1 MQNKTG
7 GIVFLNI
14 AISLLLI
21 SAAFLLKNAFFTL
34 YAAALSYILLR
45 KYRYVCAAAVV
56 INAYLLFIQSNF
68 MFSISFL
75 IIIAALF
82 SSVLLYKKGRL
93 LQLHAVRRRFN
104 FILKSYTE
112 VKDSNRRLQ
121 KEKLILSKKL
131 RRYIELY
138 NFIRA
143 FERTR
148 GIDKFK
154 EELDFFLISISS
166 IRYFNFTYTRY
177 FKEVIQYTHTKAA
190 SAAKLYKYRET
201 RKNTVL
207 IIQSSDKINHEDK
220 VFFKMIHSILAVEGE
235 KIYLLE
241 QLAKVSI
248 LDTLTKLYTH
258 THIKGVLTR
267 EIKRSTRYGETLSAA
282 MVDIDDFKKVNDT
295 YGHLTG
301 DAVLRKLTKIFL
313 SFLEPSFVRI
323 GRYGGEEFLF
333 IFLNSDEA
341 EASAF
346 MNDVREKI
354 EQTSFGKPH
363 ITISVG
369 IASFPNAGTNTDALI
384 AAADTALYSAK
395 KKGKNRVET
404 YEH

>member
-1 MQNKTG
+1 MQSKTG

-14 AISLLLI
+14 AVSLLLI
-21 SAAFLLKNAFFTL
+21 SAALLLKNAFFTL
-34 YAAALSYILLR
+34 YAAALSYILLQR
-45 KYRYVCAAAVV
+45 YKYVCAAAVIV
-56 INAYLLFIQSNF
+56 SSYILFIQSNF
-68 MFSISFL
+68 VFSISFL

-82 SSVLLYKKGRL
+82 SSILLYKKGKL
-93 LQLHAVRRRFN
+93 MQLAAFRRRFT

-121 KEKLILSKKL
+121 KEKLILSKRL

-154 EELDFFLISISS
+154 EELDFFLFSISS

-177 FKEVIQYTHTKAA
+177 FKEVIQYTHAKAA
-190 SAAKLYKYRET
+190 STAKAYKHRET

-207 IIQSSDKINHEDK
+207 IIQSSDKISHEDK

-241 QLAKVSI
+241 QLAKVSV

-258 THIKGVLTR
+258 THIKEVLTR

-301 DAVLRKLTKIFL
+301 DEVLRKLTKIFL
-313 SFLEPSFVRI
+313 SFLDPSFVRI

-333 IFLNSDEA
+333 IFLNSTEA
-341 EASAF
+341 EATDF
-346 MNDVREKI
+346 MNNVREKI
-354 EQTSFGKPH
+354 EKTSFGKPH

-369 IASFPNAGTNTDALI
+369 ITAFPNAGTNADAII

-395 KKGKNRVET
+395 NKGKNRVEI